1 MAFNPSFSPRLAPDV
16 KTIALPWLVA
26 GAGLVALYGP
36 TVWRLAHGVWATDQQ
51 GHGPIVF
58 ALAVWLIARRWAD
71 VMKAPDAPMPWL
83 GWLLL
88 VPAVLMQ
95 AFGRSQDVLL
105 FEIGSVI
112 PVLVAI
118 VLLLK
123 GSAGLRPLTFAL
135 FFLLFLIP
143 LPGVVVD
150 TLTQPMKMG
159 VSVVAEQVL
168 HLLGY
173 PIARNGVTLQVGQ
186 YQLLVAD
193 ACAGLNTLFALEAL
207 GLLYLNVFKHQSLA
221 RNVTLAVLIVPIS
234 FSANVVRVITLC
246 LVTYHLGDEAGQ
258 GFLHGFSGIVLFVV
272 ALFLTVAVDS
282 LIRLGLQ
289 WRNKR
294 KVQA

>member
-1 MAFNPSFSPRLAPDV
+1 M
-16 KTIALPWLVA
+16 PWLIA
-26 GAGLVALYGP
+26 GAGLLALYGP
-36 TVWRLAHGVWATDQQ
+36 TVWRLANGVWATDQQ

-58 ALAVWLIARRWAD
+58 ALAAWLIYRRWGEM
-71 VMKAPDAPMPWL
+71 MKQPDAPMPWL
-83 GWLLL
+83 GWALL
-88 VPAVLMQ
+88 VPALLMQ

-105 FEIGSVI
+105 FEIGSII
-112 PVLVAI
+112 PVLIAI

-123 GSAGLRPLTFAL
+123 GPAGLRPMTFAL

-143 LPGVVVD
+143 LPSVVVD

-159 VSVVAEQVL
+159 VSIVAEQVL
-168 HLLGY
+168 HALGY

-207 GLLYLNVFKHQSLA
+207 GLLYLNVVKHQSLA

-258 GFLHGFSGIVLFVV
+258 GFLHSFSGIVLFVV
-272 ALFLTVAVDS
+272 AIFLTVAVDS
-282 LIRLGLQ
+282 LIRAVLQ
-289 WRNKR
+289 WRR
-294 KVQA
+294 KGAAA

>member
-1 MAFNPSFSPRLAPDV
+1 MAFNPSFSPRIAPEV
-16 KTIALPWLVA
+16 RAGSLPWLVA
-26 GAGLVALYGP
+26 GLGLLALYGP

-58 ALAVWLIARRWAD
+58 ALAVWLIWRRWGEIQRQ
-71 VMKAPDAPMPWL
+71 PDAPMPWL
-83 GWLLL
+83 GWTLL
-88 VPAVLMQ
+88 VPALLLQ
-95 AFGRSQDVLL
+95 AFGRSQDILL
-105 FEIGSVI
+105 FEIGSAI
-112 PVLVAI
+112 PVLIAI

-123 GSAGLRPLTFAL
+123 GPAGLRPITFAL

-159 VSVVAEQVL
+159 VSVVAEQLL
-168 HLLGY
+168 HALGY

-207 GLLYLNVFKHQSLA
+207 GLLYLNVFKHESLA
-221 RNVTLAVLIVPIS
+221 RNVALAVLIVPIS
-234 FSANVVRVITLC
+234 FSANVVRVVTLC

-272 ALFLTVAVDS
+272 AIFLTVAVDS

-289 WRNKR
+289 WRR
-294 KVQA
+294 KGASA

>member
-1 MAFNPSFSPRLAPDV
+1 M
-16 KTIALPWLVA
+16 
-26 GAGLVALYGP
+26 
-36 TVWRLAHGVWATDQQ
+36 
-51 GHGPIVF
+51 
-58 ALAVWLIARRWAD
+58 
-71 VMKAPDAPMPWL
+71 
-83 GWLLL
+83 
-88 VPAVLMQ
+88 
-95 AFGRSQDVLL
+95 
-105 FEIGSVI
+105 
-112 PVLVAI
+112 
-118 VLLLK
+118 
-123 GSAGLRPLTFAL
+123 
-135 FFLLFLIP
+135 
-143 LPGVVVD
+143 
-150 TLTQPMKMG
+150 
-159 VSVVAEQVL
+159 
-168 HLLGY
+168 
-173 PIARNGVTLQVGQ
+173 GQ

-193 ACAGLNTLFALEAL
+193 ACAGLHTLFALEAL

>member
-1 MAFNPSFSPRLAPDV
+1 MSLNPSFSPRFAPEV
-16 KTIALPWLVA
+16 KAHAMPWLVA
-26 GAGLVALYGP
+26 GVGLLALYGP
-36 TVWRLAHGVWATDQQ
+36 TVWRLAHGVWSTDQQ

-58 ALAVWLIARRWAD
+58 ALSVWLIARRWGE
-71 VMKAPDAPMPWL
+71 MTKAPDAPMPWL

-88 VPAVLMQ
+88 VPALLMQ
-95 AFGRSQDVLL
+95 AFGRSQDILL

-112 PVLVAI
+112 PVLIAI

-123 GSAGLRPLTFAL
+123 GPAGLRPMTFAL

-159 VSVVAEQVL
+159 VSVVAEQLL
-168 HLLGY
+168 HALGY

-272 ALFLTVAVDS
+272 AIFLTVAVDS
-282 LIRLGLQ
+282 FIRLVLQ
-289 WRNKR
+289 WRGKG
-294 KVQA
+294 APAS

>member
-1 MAFNPSFSPRLAPDV
+1 M
-16 KTIALPWLVA
+16 PWLVA
-26 GAGLVALYGP
+26 GLGLLALYGP
-36 TVWRLAHGVWATDQQ
+36 TVWRLANGVWATDQQ

-58 ALAVWLIARRWAD
+58 ALAVWLIYRRWGE
-71 VMKAPDAPMPWL
+71 MLKQPDAPMPWL
-83 GWLLL
+83 GWALL
-88 VPAVLMQ
+88 VPALLMQ

-112 PVLVAI
+112 PVLIAI

-123 GSAGLRPLTFAL
+123 GPAGLRPMTFAL

-159 VSVVAEQVL
+159 VSVVAEQLL
-168 HLLGY
+168 HALGY

-272 ALFLTVAVDS
+272 AIFLTVAVDS
-282 LIRLGLQ
+282 FVRLVLQ
-289 WRNKR
+289 WRGKG
-294 KVQA
+294 APAS

>member
-1 MAFNPSFSPRLAPDV
+1 M
-16 KTIALPWLVA
+16 PWLVA
-26 GAGLVALYGP
+26 GVGLLALYGP

-58 ALAVWLIARRWAD
+58 ALAVWLIWRRWGEIQRQ
-71 VMKAPDAPMPWL
+71 PDAPMPWL
-83 GWLLL
+83 GWTLL
-88 VPAVLMQ
+88 VPALLLQ
-95 AFGRSQDVLL
+95 AFGRSQDILL

-112 PVLVAI
+112 PVLIAI

-123 GSAGLRPLTFAL
+123 GPAGLRPITFAL

-159 VSVVAEQVL
+159 VSVVAEQLL
-168 HLLGY
+168 HALGY

-207 GLLYLNVFKHQSLA
+207 GLLYLNVFKHESLA

-234 FSANVVRVITLC
+234 FSANVVRVVTLC

-272 ALFLTVAVDS
+272 AIFLTVAVDS

-289 WRNKR
+289 WRHR
-294 KVQA
+294 GAPA

>member
-1 MAFNPSFSPRLAPDV
+1 MALNPSFSPRIAPEV
-16 KTIALPWLVA
+16 KAASLPWLVA
-26 GAGLVALYGP
+26 GAGLIALYGP

-71 VMKAPDAPMPWL
+71 VMKTPDAPMPWL
-83 GWLLL
+83 GWLVL

-105 FEIGSVI
+105 FEIGSMI
-112 PVLVAI
+112 PVLIAI

-123 GSAGLRPLTFAL
+123 GPAGLRPLTFAL

-272 ALFLTVAVDS
+272 ALFLTVAADS

-289 WRNKR
+289 WREQR
-294 KVQA
+294 KAAA